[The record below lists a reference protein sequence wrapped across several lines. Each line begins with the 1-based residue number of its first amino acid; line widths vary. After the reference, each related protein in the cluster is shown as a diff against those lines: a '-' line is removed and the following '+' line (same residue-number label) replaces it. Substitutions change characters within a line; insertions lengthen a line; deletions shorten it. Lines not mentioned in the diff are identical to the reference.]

1 MTTRRVESHLLS
13 ERDGLRLFRRSWLPE
28 RGDRV
33 LALVHGFAEHSGRY
47 EHVARWFA
55 ERGYVVHAYDHR
67 GHGRSEG
74 TRTHVDH
81 FEEYLDDL
89 GCFHAAIRAEH
100 PDLPIL
106 LTGHSMGGLIVAAFL
121 ADRRPAV
128 AAAVTSGAALELG
141 PDVTATRLRFARLLR
156 RVVPRFRMKSTLD
169 PAGLSRDEDV
179 VSAYLADPHVHRS
192 LTASLGAELLGAVEV
207 TGERAF
213 EIQVPMLVLHGEEDP
228 MCPVSGSRAFHE
240 GLHVAGSRLRTYPGM
255 RHEIFNEPEQER
267 VFEDIVSWTEEVPL
281 R

>member
-1 MTTRRVESHLLS
+1 VTTRRVESHFRS
-13 ERDGLRLFRRSWLPE
+13 DRDGLRLFRRSWLPG
-28 RGDRV
+28 RSDRV

-47 EHVARWFA
+47 EHVGRWFA

-74 TRTHVDH
+74 RRTHVEKFDE
-81 FEEYLDDL
+81 FLDDL

-100 PDLPIL
+100 PGLPIL

-141 PDVTATRLRFARLLR
+141 PDVSQTRLRFSRFLR
-156 RVVPRFRMKSTLD
+156 RVAPRLRMKSTLD
-169 PAGLSRDEDV
+169 ASGLSRDADV
-179 VSAYLADPHVHRS
+179 VAAYLADPHVYRT
-192 LTASLGAELLGAVEV
+192 LTASFGAELLAAID
-207 TGERAF
+207 TTRQRAF
-213 EIQVPMLVLHGEEDP
+213 EIQVPVLVLHGEADP

-240 GLHVAGSRLRTYPGM
+240 GLHVAGSRLRTYPGL
-255 RHEIFNEPEQER
+255 RHEIFNEPEQEQ
-267 VFEDIVSWTEEVPL
+267 VFEDIIRWTEEVPF